1 MTWVASIPVL
11 CAVLL
16 AAGAAAGVGR
26 RSAPRAG
33 ATVLVA
39 ASLTAAV
46 AIDAALGVLVGARLL
61 DAAPVAS
68 LLRPRPERS
77 GPIPVPV
84 PLSATA
90 AFGLVA
96 VVVAAGLDLV
106 RSRRTAL
113 LLRATREASPAGELV
128 VVRSADLVAY
138 ALPGDR
144 KRAGQIVVSDS
155 LLRALEP
162 AERRVVLAHERSHL
176 RHRHDRYR
184 RLIRIAARI
193 NPLLRPTV
201 QATDFLLERWADE
214 DAAREVGS
222 RIVAARALARAALAR
237 SCSRLGHATAGFATH
252 DVSTRVNALL
262 ADAPPRAPELALVL
276 SATLAL
282 GAAVGAAAS
291 VHALAHLF
299 EVLRGGG

>member
-1 MTWVASIPVL
+1 MSWIASIPLV
-11 CAVLL
+11 CSILL

-26 RSAPRAG
+26 RSAPRAA

-46 AIDAALGVLVGARLL
+46 AIDAALGALVGARLL
-61 DAAPVAS
+61 DAAPLAS
-68 LLRPRPERS
+68 LLHWRSERP

-90 AFGLVA
+90 AFGLAA
-96 VVVAAGLDLV
+96 VVVAAGLDFL
-106 RSRRTAL
+106 RTRRAAR

-128 VVRSADLVAY
+128 VVRSAELVAY
-138 ALPGDR
+138 AVPGDR

-184 RLIRIAARI
+184 RLIRVAARI

-201 QATDFLLERWADE
+201 RATDFLLERWADE

-237 SCSRLGHATAGFATH
+237 SPSRLGHATAGFATH
-252 DVSTRVNALL
+252 GVSTRVDALL
-262 ADAPPRAPELALVL
+262 AGPPRRMPEPALVL

-282 GAAVGAAAS
+282 GSAVGAAAS
-291 VHALAHLF
+291 LHALAQLF
-299 EVLRGGG
+299 EVLRG